1 MASDRSSSGPF
12 ASSHLALA
20 RSFSSGTARS
30 SGACD
35 RNSATVSLGTGRGA
49 SQPRSAHELGRARLD
64 VPGRDTMQRN
74 LGCWEMTTEQL
85 VKSKRD
91 EILRVAAQH
100 GARNVRVFGSVA
112 RGEADEASDV
122 DFLVD
127 MEPGRSLLDLGSLQV
142 DFESLLGRR
151 VDVVTVRG
159 LKARIRNA
167 VLAEA
172 VPV

>member
-1 MASDRSSSGPF
+1 M
-12 ASSHLALA
+12 
-20 RSFSSGTARS
+20 
-30 SGACD
+30 
-35 RNSATVSLGTGRGA
+35 
-49 SQPRSAHELGRARLD
+49 
-64 VPGRDTMQRN
+64 
-74 LGCWEMTTEQL
+74 
-85 VKSKRD
+85 KSKRD

>member
-1 MASDRSSSGPF
+1 
-12 ASSHLALA
+12 
-20 RSFSSGTARS
+20 
-30 SGACD
+30 
-35 RNSATVSLGTGRGA
+35 
-49 SQPRSAHELGRARLD
+49 
-64 VPGRDTMQRN
+64 
-74 LGCWEMTTEQL
+74 MTTEQL

-122 DFLVD
+122 DFLVE

-142 DFESLLGRR
+142 EFELLLGRR

-159 LKARIRNA
+159 LKARIRNT
-167 VLAEA
+167 VLTEA